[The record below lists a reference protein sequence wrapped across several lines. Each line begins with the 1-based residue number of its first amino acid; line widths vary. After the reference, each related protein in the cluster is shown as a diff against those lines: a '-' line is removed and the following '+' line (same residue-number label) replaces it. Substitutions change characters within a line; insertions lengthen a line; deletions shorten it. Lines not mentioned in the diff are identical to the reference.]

1 MFSTLLCLV
10 SAVTLIH
17 GFAVAFQ
24 ECVRRNKEP
33 LIIGSRVPGD
43 SMVMNSVIGLTTNN
57 GINEREVKWSNAP
70 YKITRIQITDTKT
83 DEKGG
88 CAHIT
93 SGGYGMN
100 FVSIHLQSPIN
111 GSSLFEINV
120 YGIKDQIYLSSAS
133 SSSSFANYQW
143 PILSS
148 VLFNHSS
155 LWFYS

>member
-1 MFSTLLCLV
+1 
-10 SAVTLIH
+10 
-17 GFAVAFQ
+17 
-24 ECVRRNKEP
+24 
-33 LIIGSRVPGD
+33 
-43 SMVMNSVIGLTTNN
+43 MVMNSVIGLTTNN

-70 YKITRIQITDTKT
+70 YKITRIQVPILSSPANYYLIVFINNNWTTLFFYLICVFFQITDTKT

-148 VLFNHSS
+148 VFIQSFLTLVFIHDGE
-155 LWFYS
+155 